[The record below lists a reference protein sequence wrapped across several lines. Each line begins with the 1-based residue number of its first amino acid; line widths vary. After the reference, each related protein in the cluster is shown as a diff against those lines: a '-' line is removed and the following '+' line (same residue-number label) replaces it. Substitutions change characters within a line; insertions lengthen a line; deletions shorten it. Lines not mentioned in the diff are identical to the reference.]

1 MKRLLAESR
10 ASLLTAVS
18 SWNLSCTAVK
28 EETSLME
35 RTVMFRG
42 LMEVSSHI
50 KREPIAEC
58 EDVPR
63 DADTV
68 GYLAIKSHPSSIFGT
83 ALDDKR
89 DNDKLTVNKVITGT
103 KKR

>member
-1 MKRLLAESR
+1 
-10 ASLLTAVS
+10 
-18 SWNLSCTAVK
+18 
-28 EETSLME
+28 ME